1 MNDKN
6 PVAIQPAHRER
17 SAHRAGRA
25 LICTF
30 LAGFLGAT
38 QAADKELLIGV
49 NDALTGPGAVYGLP
63 QSNAVA
69 MAVEEI
75 NAKGGIKAGA
85 DVYKLKI
92 VSTDD
97 KANPTEATNS
107 VRKLLDRDGVK
118 YLVGFCCSGST
129 SAVSSFIGKE
139 NAVMLV
145 GNAAERAITAAGNPN
160 LFRTRPPADY
170 TGAAAGAFVGKRGAK
185 NIAVIGS
192 LDVSFY
198 TQYLDAFEREF
209 AKSGGKIIAKET
221 FGLKDRDMTPQ
232 LTKVRSLN
240 PDALLVLGYVEPA
253 AFVYR
258 QSIELGMKL
267 PRYGFTS
274 GSEEQFLK
282 VASSEQMEGVWDL
295 RPTELTVEAL
305 DANAK
310 TYIAGYTKKFGIPP
324 SPSSP
329 YAYDQGYVLKA
340 AIERAGSAD
349 DTKKVLDE
357 IRKLQVP
364 KEAVMKYLPTGG
376 TMFDI
381 NGQAYTSNGAFQ
393 WQKGKWEYVSD
404 LPSDTKTYSDYL
416 RSLRK

>member
-1 MNDKN
+1 MKTLSRTLGLLL
-6 PVAIQPAHRER
+6 AAL
-17 SAHRAGRA
+17 AAAGA
-25 LICTF
+25 
-30 LAGFLGAT
+30 

-49 NDALTGPGAVYGLP
+49 NDSLTGPGAVYGLP
-63 QSNAVA
+63 QANSVQ
-69 MAVEEI
+69 MAAEEI
-75 NAKGGIKAGA
+75 NAAGGIKAGG
-85 DVYKLKI
+85 DVYKIKVI
-92 VSTDD
+92 ANDD

-107 VRKLLDRDGVK
+107 VRKLIDRDGAK
-118 YLVGFCCSGST
+118 YLLGFCCSGPT
-129 SAVSSFIGKE
+129 SAVASFIEKE
-139 NAVMLV
+139 NALMLV
-145 GNAAERAITAAGNPN
+145 GNAAERAITAKGIPN
-160 LFRTRPPADY
+160 LYRTRPPADY
-170 TGAAAGAFVGKRGAK
+170 TGQAAGAFVAKRGVRT
-185 NIAVIGS
+185 IAVIGS

-209 AKSGGKIIAKET
+209 AKSGGKVLAKET

-232 LTKVRSLN
+232 LTKVRALN

-258 QSIELGMKL
+258 QATELGMKM

-305 DANAK
+305 NANAK
-310 TYIAGYTKKFGIPP
+310 TYVANYTKKFGTPP

-329 YAYDQGYVLKA
+329 YAYDQVYVLKQ

-349 DTKKVLDE
+349 DPKKVAAE
-357 IRKLQVP
+357 VRKVTVP
-364 KEAVMKYLPTGG
+364 KEAVMKYLPVGG
-376 TMFDI
+376 TMFDV

-393 WQKGKWEYVSD
+393 WQKGKWIYVSD
-404 LPSDTKTYSDYL
+404 LPSDPALYSEFL